1 MSASSA
7 PDQSQ
12 LEQWLNRAGISFYLC
27 DQCNGLHVSG
37 LQELDGVADARLFIE
52 PWGIL
57 FSTELV
63 IRPVALL
70 PLVADLGRLNV
81 DYPTLKLFLDVVD
94 DAMPQLVAGGMWLTG
109 AGMSET
115 QFQLFV
121 NNTMEAVRQLS
132 AECGHLDYLLPE
144 ENSDNNQPVKQP
156 RVH

>member
-1 MSASSA
+1 MSEGSA
-7 PDQSQ
+7 PDQRQ

-37 LQELDGVADARLFIE
+37 VQELEGVADARLFIE

-70 PLVADLGRLNV
+70 PLAADLGRLNI
-81 DYPTLKLFLDVVD
+81 DYPTLKLFLDIVD

-109 AGMSET
+109 AGLNEA
-115 QFQLFV
+115 QFQLFMST
-121 NNTMEAVRQLS
+121 TMEALRQLA
-132 AECGHLDYLLPE
+132 AEAGHLDYLLPD
-144 ENSDNNQPVKQP
+144 ENADNSSPIKQP